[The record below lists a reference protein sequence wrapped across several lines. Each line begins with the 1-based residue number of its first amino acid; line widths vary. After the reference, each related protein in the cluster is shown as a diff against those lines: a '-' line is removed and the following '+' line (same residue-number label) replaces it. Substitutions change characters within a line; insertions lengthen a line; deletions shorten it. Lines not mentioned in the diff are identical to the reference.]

1 MAGSIV
7 SDLFFLTSNDYKFG
21 EYARLSQALGLPL
34 SRWSGDIQEIQEIDF
49 HAMARQKA
57 LEAYKWLLHPVLVD
71 VSGMRLAALD
81 GLPGGL
87 NRQFWDILHNNIC
100 EVVHKLGN
108 ATATMVV
115 SLALC
120 DGRNIIFADGEVQ
133 GELATH
139 ESAVSTFHLDRTF
152 IPKGASCVLSE
163 LPEAERDAIGPRGLA
178 LSDLVARLRG
188 TPTGREL
195 GIR

>member
-1 MAGSIV
+1 V
-7 SDLFFLTSNDYKFG
+7 SNLYFLTSNDYKFS
-21 EYARLSQALGLPL
+21 EYERLCRALDLTI
-34 SRWSGDIQEIQEIDF
+34 SRWPGDIQEIQEIDF

-100 EVVHKLGN
+100 EVVHKLGD

-120 DGRNIIFADGEVQ
+120 DGRKIFFADGEVA
-133 GELATH
+133 GELDTH
-139 ESAVSTFHLDRTF
+139 ESSVGSFHLDRTF
-152 IPKGASCVLSE
+152 IPKGAPCVLSE
-163 LPEAERDAIGPRGLA
+163 LTEVERDSIGPRALA
-178 LSDLVARLRG
+178 LSDLVAQLRG
-188 TPTGREL
+188 TSTGREL
-195 GIR
+195 GLR

>member
-1 MAGSIV
+1 V
-7 SDLFFLTSNDYKFG
+7 SNLFFLTSNDYKFT
-21 EYARLSQALGLPL
+21 EYQRLSSALGLTI
-34 SRWSGDIQEIQEIDF
+34 SRWSGDIQEVQEIDF

-87 NRQFWDILHNNIC
+87 NRQFWNILHNNIC

-108 ATATMVV
+108 PKATMVV

-120 DGRNIIFADGEVQ
+120 DGRKIVFADGEVA
-133 GELATH
+133 GELDTH
-139 ESAVSTFHLDRTF
+139 ESGVGSFHLDRTF
-152 IPKGASCVLSE
+152 IPKGSSRVLSE
-163 LPEAERDAIGPRGLA
+163 LTEAERDSVGPRALA
-178 LSDLVARLRG
+178 LSGLVTQLQG
-188 TPTGREL
+188 TSTGREL
-195 GIR
+195 GLR